1 MALITSRNSIETC
14 QARYG
19 FYARYANQERRERD
33 EKLNRVAR
41 ISPANLTGAAP
52 DERHFPQ
59 TVP

>member
-1 MALITSRNSIETC
+1 VGQEELREREDGESRE
-14 QARYG
+14 AR
-19 FYARYANQERRERD
+19 ARRE
-33 EKLNRVAR
+33 LNRVAR